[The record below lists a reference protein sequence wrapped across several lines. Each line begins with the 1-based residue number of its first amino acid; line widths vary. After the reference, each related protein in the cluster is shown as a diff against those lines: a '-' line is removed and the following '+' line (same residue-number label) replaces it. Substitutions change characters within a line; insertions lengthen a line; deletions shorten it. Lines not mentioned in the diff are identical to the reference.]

1 MPGEAPGVKV
11 RALRLHPGRARS
23 ASVTSVSDMA
33 PHLTHPVRLIA
44 ASLTAG
50 IVVGT
55 ARVLRGRPT
64 PVFDDDR
71 LWLGGAAWP
80 TPGGGDDEVRPAHLH
95 PSPEDLIDLTMPSW
109 VEPIEGTCP
118 TEHPVKANLRSGIF
132 HRPGG
137 LAYERTKPDR
147 CYRSP
152 AAAEADGLRA
162 AKR

>member
-1 MPGEAPGVKV
+1 
-11 RALRLHPGRARS
+11 
-23 ASVTSVSDMA
+23 MA
-33 PHLTHPVRLIA
+33 PHLTHPARLIA
-44 ASLTAG
+44 ASLAAG
-50 IVVGT
+50 AVIGV

-64 PVFDDDR
+64 PVFGDDQ

-80 TPGGGDDEVRPAHLH
+80 TPGGGDDQIRPAHPH
-95 PSPEDLIDLTMPSW
+95 DPSDELIDLTTPAW
-109 VEPIEGTCP
+109 VEPVDASCP

-137 LAYERTKPDR
+137 LAYERTRPDR